1 MSEHLS
7 QLEMAGFDELSDA
20 RRESALDHLGGCTAC
35 RVTWLEEDPARVFSL
50 LGRAPIDEQRL
61 DELSARV
68 SSAVDALEPATAAGR
83 SWWRVASI
91 AASLVLGVGLGA
103 VLWNQQPVQTA
114 VALPI
119 DILPATLE
127 EELAGMELVT
137 SPGDD
142 ARVLTLDL
150 GETTQVLMI
159 FDEAIEL

>member
-1 MSEHLS
+1 MSDHLS
-7 QLEMAGFDELSDA
+7 QLEITGFDALPEA

-35 RVTWLEEDPARVFSL
+35 RVNWLAEDPARVFSL
-50 LGRAPIDEQRL
+50 LGGAPIDEQRL

-68 SSAVDALEPATAAGR
+68 SAAVDALEPVPVPRR
-83 SWWRVASI
+83 SWGRVASI
-91 AASLVLGVGLGA
+91 AASLVLAVGLGA

-119 DILPATLE
+119 DILPAALE